1 MALNALPSLL
11 PECPLASEFSRL
23 HGPSPSLPPSGSR
36 VYPSPG
42 TRKILPYTVINLFI
56 LSGAPTSGQDPLPI
70 RGHPAESLVEA
81 DGGAGGHRS

>member
-1 MALNALPSLL
+1 MASSLL

-56 LSGAPTSGQDPLPI
+56 HPELRPQVKTPCPSGDTRQRAL
-70 RGHPAESLVEA
+70 
-81 DGGAGGHRS
+81 